1 MAESDSPSSPT
12 SPTSAEATA
21 AGAGGRRLKY
31 NLQMDL
37 MLLRQIRA
45 HAGNPF
51 VSGSEA
57 YEEAC
62 RDLLS
67 SEPKMFEGLTKKGAR
82 DRAMKLLDHH
92 GKGDA
97 WKKKQ

>member
-12 SPTSAEATA
+12 SSTSAEATA
-21 AGAGGRRLKY
+21 AGGRRLKY

-45 HAGNPF
+45 RAGNPF
-51 VSGSEA
+51 VRGSEVYKEA
-57 YEEAC
+57 Y

>member
-21 AGAGGRRLKY
+21 AGGSRLKY

-45 HAGNPF
+45 HAGIPF
-51 VSGSEA
+51 VRGSEA
-57 YEEAC
+57 YKEAC